1 MGNNRKGIFFVIISM
16 VLFSTGGLF
25 IKLIDA
31 NAYTITFGRAM
42 IAGLIFLPFIQWKK
56 IRISKSYLAL
66 VLSYCY
72 LCIMFV
78 LTTKITTAANAII
91 LQCTAPLW
99 LYLFYII
106 KGKKITSRELVPR
119 IFILI
124 GIIAIL
130 SASVGGN
137 LLGNMLALTNGIAYA
152 MVQYFMEK
160 DYPFSDTSVVG
171 LNNIFLCAVIL
182 VLMSGKLDF
191 SELSMAGW
199 LGLLFLGVFQIG
211 LSYLIFFKGIKL
223 ISALK
228 ASMVSL
234 LEPILNPILV
244 FAFVGEIPSAF
255 SLVGFGIILF
265 GVFLTLLPT
274 RAVDRLEEYTID

>member
-1 MGNNRKGIFFVIISM
+1 MGNNKKGILFVLVAM

-31 NAYTITFGRAM
+31 NVYTITFARAM
-42 IAGLIFLPFIQWKK
+42 FAGLIFLPFIQWKK
-56 IRISKSYLAL
+56 IRISKKYLAL

-119 IFILI
+119 IFILL

-130 SASVGGN
+130 GDSVGGN
-137 LLGNMLALTNGIAYA
+137 LWGNLLALTNGIAYA
-152 MVQYFMEK
+152 MVQHFMEK

-171 LNNIFLCAVIL
+171 LNNIFLCVLIL
-182 VLMSGKLDF
+182 VLMPGNLDF
-191 SELSMAGW
+191 SGLSVVGW
-199 LGLLFLGVFQIG
+199 LGLIFLGVFQIG

-244 FAFVGEIPSAF
+244 FAFVGEVPSTF

-265 GVFLTLLPT
+265 GVFLTLLPAK
-274 RAVDRLEEYTID
+274 AVDRLEEYTME